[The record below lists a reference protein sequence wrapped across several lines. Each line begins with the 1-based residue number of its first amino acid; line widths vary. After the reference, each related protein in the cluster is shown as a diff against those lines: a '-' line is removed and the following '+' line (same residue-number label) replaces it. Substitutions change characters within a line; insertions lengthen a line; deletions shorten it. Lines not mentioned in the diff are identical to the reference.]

1 MKRALLGAAAVAV
14 ALFIV
19 GGAAATTPQA
29 TGLSVSSSFGNGIP
43 SANVRCGIAPTPPC
57 STMGYTNPAVQVRW
71 GDPVT
76 SGFNSG
82 LGFAPQAPPTVPVG
96 QNFVIGQLTHFNFAT
111 VAGTSLSSADLNLTV
126 HATTPDGPVTFTLH
140 QTIGIN
146 ETPNLATPA
155 DCDQSIQP
163 IASPCPDELI
173 LPAGGASDSV
183 ALGSNHT
190 YTLTVLGYTAN
201 PLSTTPQSVLVTQ
214 ENQANQGYLV
224 AALSRNNTA
233 PAAGPD
239 SGSTV
244 SGGSTTIGVLGNDSD
259 AEHDALTPQVATPPH
274 GGTATVNPD
283 GTITYA
289 ADSGFAGT
297 DTFTYVDF
305 DGFAFSSPAT
315 VTVTVTDTTDPTIT
329 VPSGP
334 VVGEATG
341 PDGGP
346 VTYTAT
352 ASDNAT
358 GATLD
363 CEPPSGSTF
372 SIGTTTVHC
381 TATDGAGNTSTA
393 SFDVVVKDTTA
404 PTLSGIPSNQTA
416 EASGP
421 GGATVTYTLPTASDA
436 VDPHPHVDCVPAS
449 GSTFSVGTTT
459 VSCTATDAAGN
470 TSDPQTFTVTVT
482 DSTPPTV
489 TVPANTTVFSPTG
502 TAVTVTFG
510 ASAIDL
516 VDGTITPTCTP
527 ASGSSFAV
535 GTTHVVCTATDAAG
549 NTGSASFDVTV
560 IANRPPVCSAVRVNG
575 VSGLWPVNHK
585 LVLVTLAGA
594 SDPDNNSISYRIDG
608 VTQDE
613 RVTGGGSG
621 STAFDAQRASGG
633 SVWLRSER
641 DGSGDGRVYTIAFTV
656 TDQYGLSCSSTVD
669 VAVQHDTAHAA
680 VKSPSSHNS
689 FG

>member
-29 TGLSVSSSFGNGIP
+29 TGLTVSSSFGNGIP
-43 SANVRCGIAPTPPC
+43 AGNVQCGIAPSTPPC
-57 STMGYTNPAVQVRW
+57 AAFGYATPAVQVRW
-71 GDPVT
+71 GDPAI
-76 SGFNSG
+76 SGQPISG
-82 LGFAPQAPPTVPVG
+82 LGFASQAPSSVPLDH
-96 QNFVIGQLTHFNFAT
+96 NFVIGQLTHFNFP
-111 VAGTSLSSADLNLTV
+111 VFNGLTSVDLNLTV
-126 HATTPDGPVTFTLH
+126 GATTPDGPVTFTLH
-140 QTIGIN
+140 QTIGIL
-146 ETPNLATPA
+146 ETPNTQFASE
-155 DCDQSIQP
+155 CDQSIQP
-163 IASPCPDELI
+163 ILSPCPDELQ
-173 LPAGGASDSV
+173 LPSGGASDTHP
-183 ALGSNHT
+183 LGSNHT
-190 YTLTVLGYTAN
+190 YTLTVLGYTSN
-201 PLSTTPQSVLVTQ
+201 PLSTTPESVLVTQ
-214 ENQANQGYLV
+214 ENQANQGYLI
-224 AALSRNNTA
+224 ASLTRNNTA
-233 PAAGPD
+233 PTVS
-239 SGSTV
+239 SGSISAV
-244 SGGSTTIGVLGNDSD
+244 SGGSATYTPTVSDVDGDATTPAIDG
-259 AEHDALTPQVATPPH
+259 PPAH
-274 GGTATVNPD
+274 GTAVANAD
-283 GTITYA
+283 GTITYT
-289 ADSGFAGT
+289 ADLNYAGS
-297 DTFTYVDF
+297 DSFTYVAN
-305 DGFAFSSPAT
+305 DGFADSAPGIVH
-315 VTVTVTDTTDPTIT
+315 VTIADTTDPTIT

-436 VDPHPHVDCVPAS
+436 VDPHPHVDCVPTS

-470 TSDPQTFTVTVT
+470 TSDPQTFTVTVN

-560 IANRPPVCSAVRVNG
+560 IANRPPVCSAVGVNG

-680 VKSPSSHNS
+680 VKSPSSYNS